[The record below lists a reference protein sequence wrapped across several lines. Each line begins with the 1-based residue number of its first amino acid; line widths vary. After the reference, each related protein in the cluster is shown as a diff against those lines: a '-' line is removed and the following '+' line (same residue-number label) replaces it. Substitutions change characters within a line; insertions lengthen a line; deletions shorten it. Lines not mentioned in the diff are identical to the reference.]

1 MKVRNTKVT
10 RTPLMSQISVAEY
23 EVRKAT
29 AEINETSRAVR
40 FVKGAKDF
48 QPFSELGIMS
58 EQTVQGDVISMTSS
72 PFSKYIDT
80 VTASEIPQFAEK
92 SKVKQSVQR

>member
-1 MKVRNTKVT
+1 
-10 RTPLMSQISVAEY
+10 MSQISVAEY

-29 AEINETSRAVR
+29 TEMGQISTAIIFE
-40 FVKGAKDF
+40 KGAKDF

-80 VTASEIPQFAEK
+80 VTGSEIPELAEK
-92 SKVKQSVQR
+92 SEVKQSVQR